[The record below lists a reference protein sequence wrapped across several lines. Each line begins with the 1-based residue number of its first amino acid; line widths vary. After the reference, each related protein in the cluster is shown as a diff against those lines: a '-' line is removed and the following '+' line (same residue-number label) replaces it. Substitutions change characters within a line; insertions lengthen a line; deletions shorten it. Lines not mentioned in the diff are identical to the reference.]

1 MGPQVMRS
9 LRKKLVQKYG
19 DWRGCFKVGDKAPG
33 MVDRG
38 QIVSFL
44 QHRSVQL
51 TPDEHEVRV
60 STRCSPHS
68 SWLHSS
74 AP

>member
-44 QHRSVQL
+44 QHRNVQL
-51 TPDEHEVRV
+51 TPDEHEVCFD
-60 STRCSPHS
+60 SLPLTLTLTLTLP
-68 SWLHSS
+68 
-74 AP
+74 

>member
-33 MVDRG
+33 MVNRE

-44 QHRSVQL
+44 QHRNVQL
-51 TPDEHEVRV
+51 TPDEHEVCFD
-60 STRCSPHS
+60 SLPLTLTLTLTLP
-68 SWLHSS
+68 
-74 AP
+74 